1 MPAPGWR
8 QARGRRAEPFSPA
21 SFYDAPGISYPH
33 KVGLL
38 GCVTPVCFWHGHCE
52 TGYVNFV
59 LVERKKGHMASGRN
73 GGVGPIGTILLMLVV
88 VFVPIVG
95 HIILTVIILGDDLT
109 CGEKILWL
117 LVVWLLPV
125 IGPLLY

>member
-1 MPAPGWR
+1 
-8 QARGRRAEPFSPA
+8 
-21 SFYDAPGISYPH
+21 
-33 KVGLL
+33 
-38 GCVTPVCFWHGHCE
+38 
-52 TGYVNFV
+52 
-59 LVERKKGHMASGRN
+59 MASGRN

-125 IGPLLY
+125 IGPLLYLLIGQRRDRLVSRLSS